1 MSKLTTIIRALWKH
15 HGFESLVA
23 IGFLLTGVDGLI
35 TGVAMFL
42 HPPAQ
47 LPGIEPLVGPEFL
60 VAGGLFGVIICA
72 VVLFKN
78 VRTELEVLR
87 FNASSHEEQNA
98 VLARELGLP
107 VSKILA
113 MRPRKNP

>member
-1 MSKLTTIIRALWKH
+1 MSNLTTIVRALWKH

-23 IGFLLTGVDGLI
+23 LGFLLTGGFGLI
-35 TGVAMFL
+35 TGALMYF
-42 HPPAQ
+42 HPPVQ
-47 LPGIEPLVGPEFL
+47 LPGIEPLAGPGFL
-60 VAGGLFGVIICA
+60 IVGGLFGVIICA

-87 FNASSHEEQNA
+87 FNAASHEEQNT